1 MPHDKIMK
9 ELKRMPQRKAVSYSY
24 KSSLDKDSKRYTG
37 MKKSAKKHN
46 PY

>member
-1 MPHDKIMK
+1 MAEKKVMK
-9 ELKRMPQRKAVSYSY
+9 ELQRMPIRKAVSYSY

-37 MKKSAKKHN
+37 MKKAAKKGN